1 MTPLRQLVSALLLS
15 GAASMALAQGA
26 PTASPPAVPAAKK
39 ELVQKILQLQ
49 QPAFENI
56 ARGLAEQSIGPVA
69 QQASAVLQNRVAPDQ
84 REAVAK
90 EIQAEF
96 TKYGNEVVPLLRDRA
111 GKLAPE
117 TIGTMLA
124 DKLSEEEL
132 KQVVAMIESP
142 IYRKYQQ
149 MGPEMQRS
157 LTEKLVADTRG
168 TVEPKLKALQ
178 VTVGQKLGLQAP
190 APGGSAAAK
199 GPKAPTKAA
208 APASA
213 KAPAPAASK

>member
-1 MTPLRQLVSALLLS
+1 MTPLRQLIPALLLA

-26 PTASPPAVPAAKK
+26 PSASPPAIPAAKK

-69 QQASAVLQNRVAPDQ
+69 QQATAVLQNRIAPDQ

-90 EIQAEF
+90 EIQAEV

-117 TIGTMLA
+117 TVGVMLA
-124 DKLSEEEL
+124 DKLTEDEL

-142 IYRKYQQ
+142 IYRKYQS
-149 MGPEMQRS
+149 MGVDMQRV
-157 LTEKLVADTRG
+157 LTEKLVADTRAM
-168 TVEPKLKALQ
+168 VEPKLKALQ
-178 VTVGQKLGLQAP
+178 VTVGQKLGLQGP
-190 APGGSAAAK
+190 AASSSAAS
-199 GPKAPTKAA
+199 KAA
-208 APASA
+208 KPAAKASAPSA

>member
-1 MTPLRQLVSALLLS
+1 MTPSRPLITALLLA
-15 GAASMALAQGA
+15 GAASMAMAQGA
-26 PTASPPAVPAAKK
+26 PATSPAPIPAAKK

-69 QQASAVLQNRVAPDQ
+69 QQATMVLQNRIAPEQ

-90 EIQAEF
+90 DIQAEF

-111 GKLAPE
+111 AKLAPE
-117 TIGTMLA
+117 TVGAMLA
-124 DKLSEEEL
+124 ERLSEDEL
-132 KQVVAMIESP
+132 KQVATMIESP
-142 IYRKYQQ
+142 IYRKYQS
-149 MGPEMQRS
+149 MGGDMQRV
-157 LTEKLVADTRG
+157 LTEKLVAETRA

-178 VTVGQKLGLQAP
+178 ATVGQKLGLQGP
-190 APGGSAAAK
+190 AASGSAAGKASKPAAK
-199 GPKAPTKAA
+199 SSSAP
-208 APASA
+208 A